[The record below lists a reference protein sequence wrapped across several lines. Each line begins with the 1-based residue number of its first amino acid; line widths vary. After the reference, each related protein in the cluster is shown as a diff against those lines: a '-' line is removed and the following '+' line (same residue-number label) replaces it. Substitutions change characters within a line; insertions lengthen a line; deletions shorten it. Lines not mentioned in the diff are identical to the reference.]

1 MNNWAVAVA
10 QMVERLLPISENL
23 STKKWPVM
31 AHLKNGYLRG
41 SKVL

>member
-23 STKKWPVM
+23 SSKPVIGNFIYYQL
-31 AHLKNGYLRG
+31 H
-41 SKVL
+41 